1 MQTALKEKGDNME
14 NTNRRIIWI
23 NTELSEPL
31 MNTELKPYVRLLEF
45 NGYDVTF
52 SSSSDDAIVL
62 LKNKRFDAV
71 LVNYFDLST
80 RDYETVAR
88 IRREDPHIPIVLL
101 TGTDDDEIQEVVSLY
116 DVSDVM
122 IMPTNP
128 RQVVSSIGFLLDKQQ
143 MRDKY
148 TPQAYVKNFN
158 RQYSKHASKHEGQ
171 ELNSEGVNDE
181 KDWQIWID
189 TYLRFVEWDFRLDA
203 LSIVDELKTIHEA
216 EKREA
221 NAAFADYIQN
231 TYSSWLESQDSPPL
245 SVDVFHKFVIPEIQ
259 IGKSVLFVVMDC
271 MRLDHWLKIEQL
283 LYPDFHMTKHYYFS
297 ILPTTTRYA
306 RNAIFSGLFPLE
318 LAERY
323 PHLYAEPEEG
333 TTSVNRYEKDL
344 MRLQLE
350 RNGLTLKPFPYYFK
364 IFDEHGEIQYLDWL
378 KDVNQISFT
387 AIVVDFLDMLTHQRS
402 EISLFKQLIPNE
414 EAFRMV
420 IETWFKNSRL
430 YTIFKL
436 AAERGL
442 TIIVTSD
449 HGSVLCKNGVKVS
462 SPHDLSSGLRVKEG
476 MEISCSSEAGFLI
489 DNPAAYG
496 LPNNGRETN
505 YILAKEDYYFLYE
518 NQYST
523 FRNVFDGSFQHG
535 GISFEEMILP
545 CVILEPK

>member
-1 MQTALKEKGDNME
+1 ME

-23 NTELSEPL
+23 NTELSEPV
-31 MNTELKPYVRLLEF
+31 MNTTELKPYVRLLEF
-45 NGYDVTF
+45 NGYNVTLC
-52 SSSSDDAIVL
+52 SSSDDAIVL

-71 LVNYFDLST
+71 LVNYLDSST
-80 RDYETVAR
+80 RAYGTVAR
-88 IRREDPHIPIVLL
+88 IRREDSHIPIVLL
-101 TGTDDDEIQEVVSLY
+101 ADTDDDEIQEEVSLY
-116 DVSDVM
+116 NVSDVL

-128 RQVVSSIGFLLDKQQ
+128 RQLVSSIGFLLNKQQ
-143 MRDKY
+143 MRDTY

-158 RQYSKHASKHEGQ
+158 KQYGKHESKHDRQ

-181 KDWQIWID
+181 KDWQVWID
-189 TYLRFVEWDFRLDA
+189 TYLRFVEWDFRFDA
-203 LSIVDELKTIHEA
+203 LSVDDELKTIHES
-216 EKREA
+216 EKRDA

-271 MRLDHWLKIEQL
+271 MRLDHWFKIEQL

-318 LAERY
+318 LADRY

-333 TTSVNRYEKDL
+333 TTSVNRFEKDL

-350 RNGLTLKPFPYYFK
+350 RNGLTLKPHPYYFK
-364 IFDEHGEIQYLDWL
+364 IFDEQGEIQYLDWL
-378 KDVNQISFT
+378 NDVNQISFT

-402 EISLFKQLIPNE
+402 ELSLFKQLIPNE

-430 YTIFKL
+430 YKIFKL

-476 MEISCSSEAGFLI
+476 MEISCSSEAGLLV

-496 LPNNGRETN
+496 LPNPGRKTN
-505 YILAKEDYYFLYE
+505 YIFAKEDYYFLFE
-518 NQYST
+518 NQYSS
-523 FRNVFDGSFQHG
+523 FKNVFDGSFQHG
-535 GISFEEMILP
+535 GITFEEMILP

>member
-1 MQTALKEKGDNME
+1 ME
-14 NTNRRIIWI
+14 STNRRIIWI
-23 NTELSEPL
+23 NTELSEPV
-31 MNTELKPYVRLLEF
+31 MNTTVLKPYVRLLEF
-45 NGYDVTF
+45 NGYNITL
-52 SSSSDDAIVL
+52 SSISDDAIVL

-71 LVNYFDLST
+71 LVNYLDSST
-80 RDYETVAR
+80 RDDGTVAR
-88 IRREDPHIPIVLL
+88 IRREDSHIPIVLL
-101 TGTDDDEIQEVVSLY
+101 ADTADDEIQEDVSLY
-116 DVSDVM
+116 NVSDVL

-128 RQVVSSIGFLLDKQQ
+128 RQLVSSIGFLLDKQQ
-143 MRDKY
+143 MHDKY

-158 RQYSKHASKHEGQ
+158 KQYGKHENQ
-171 ELNSEGVNDE
+171 ELNSEGDHDE
-181 KDWQIWID
+181 KNWQIWID
-189 TYLRFVEWDFRLDA
+189 TYLRFVEWDFRFDA
-203 LSIVDELKTIHEA
+203 SSVDDELKTIHES
-216 EKREA
+216 EKRDA
-221 NAAFADYIQN
+221 NAAFADYIQH

-318 LAERY
+318 LADRY

-333 TTSVNRYEKDL
+333 TTSVNRFEKDL
-344 MRLQLE
+344 MWLQLE
-350 RNGLTLKPFPYYFK
+350 RNGLTLKPHPYYFK
-364 IFDEHGEIQYLDWL
+364 IFDEQGEIQYLDWL

-402 EISLFKQLIPNE
+402 ELSLFKQLIPNE

-430 YTIFKL
+430 YKIFKL

-449 HGSVLCKNGVKVS
+449 HGSVLCKNGVNVS

-476 MEISCSSEAGFLI
+476 MEISCSSEAGLLV

-496 LPNNGRETN
+496 LPNPGKKTN
-505 YILAKEDYYFLYE
+505 YIFAKEDYYFLFE
-518 NQYST
+518 NQYSSLK
-523 FRNVFDGSFQHG
+523 NVFDGSFQHG
-535 GISFEEMILP
+535 GITFEEMILP

>member
-1 MQTALKEKGDNME
+1 ME

-23 NTELSEPL
+23 NTELSEQI

-52 SSSSDDAIVL
+52 SSSSDDATVL

-71 LVNYFDLST
+71 LVNYYDVST

-101 TGTDDDEIQEVVSLY
+101 TDTDSDEIQEVVSLY
-116 DVSDVM
+116 NVSDVM

-128 RQVVSSIGFLLDKQQ
+128 RQVVSSIGFLLDRQQ

-158 RQYSKHASKHEGQ
+158 RQ
-171 ELNSEGVNDE
+171 LNSEGINDE
-181 KDWQIWID
+181 KDWQIWMD

-203 LSIVDELKTIHEA
+203 LSVVDELKTIHEA

-231 TYSSWLESQDSPPL
+231 TYSSWLESKDSPPL

-333 TTSVNRYEKDL
+333 TTSVNRYEKEL

-350 RNGLTLKPFPYYFK
+350 RNGLTLKPYPYYFK
-364 IFDEHGEIQYLDWL
+364 IFDAHGEIQYLDWL
-378 KDVNQISFT
+378 RDVNQISFT

-449 HGSVLCKNGVKVS
+449 HGSVLCKNSVKVS

-476 MEISCSSEAGFLI
+476 MEISCSSEAGLLI

-496 LPNNGRETN
+496 LPHNGRETN

-518 NQYST
+518 SQYST
-523 FRNVFDGSFQHG
+523 FKNVFDGSFQHG